1 MYIRRKVFSLL
12 QDKNGEERY
21 FSTREILLENEEE
34 RLFSIL
40 DEEDLEQREFGN
52 KENKIKTREWRVQQ
66 GKMLKGDTF
75 LDYLTDPDLRKE
87 IKLSNPKDLSSLD
100 DSINKTKIDLLKAA
114 RDNEYNEE
122 LFRTDKKRLNPPSRR
137 KAHDLRR
144 NVKTKGVIDNHHL
157 SKGVREENL
166 SPKNQEI
173 HWRNSRVRN
182 ASKKVSDIINKKGVK
197 LLPKL

>member
-1 MYIRRKVFSLL
+1 MK
-12 QDKNGEERY
+12 K
-21 FSTREILLENEEE
+21 IL
-34 RLFSIL
+34 
-40 DEEDLEQREFGN
+40 LEQREFGN

-87 IKLSNPKDLSSLD
+87 IKLSNPKHLSSLD

-137 KAHDLRR
+137 KAHYLRR
-144 NVKTKGVIDNHHL
+144 NVKTKGVNDNHHL
-157 SKGVREENL
+157 SIGVREENL

-182 ASKKVSDIINKKGVK
+182 AAKKVSDIINKKV
-197 LLPKL
+197 